1 MYFPRDMTFQYF
13 FFDTYPGY
21 FLQALPVALLAGL
34 VYALLRRRRPPRL
47 SAGQLVLS
55 SLFVCYLAG
64 LLVLTLFQYDL
75 ADLYYYLFYGHSG
88 HSGHPWFLFQYDLIP
103 TLHRHFDAENWG
115 NLLLYLPYGVL
126 YPLFRRGSSLWRTV
140 AAGLLTSVVIE
151 LLQPVFGRSFD
162 INDIILNGLG
172 VLLSAAVFFGVRALR
187 RRRK

>member
-34 VYALLRRRRPPRL
+34 VYALLRRWRPPRL

-75 ADLYYYLFYGHSG
+75 ADLYYYLFYGHPG

-115 NLLLYLPYGVL
+115 NFLLYLPYGVL
-126 YPLFRRGSSLWRTV
+126 YPLFRPGSSFWRTV

-151 LLQPVFGRSFD
+151 LLQPIFGRSFD
-162 INDIILNGLG
+162 INDVILNALG
-172 VLLSAAVFFGVRALR
+172 VLLSAAVFFGIRALC

>member
-1 MYFPRDMTFQYF
+1 M
-13 FFDTYPGY
+13 
-21 FLQALPVALLAGL
+21 
-34 VYALLRRRRPPRL
+34 
-47 SAGQLVLS
+47 
-55 SLFVCYLAG
+55 
-64 LLVLTLFQYDL
+64 LTLFQYDL
-75 ADLYYYLFYGHSG
+75 ADLYYSLFYGHPG

-115 NLLLYLPYGVL
+115 NFLLYLPYGVL
-126 YPLFRRGSSLWRTV
+126 YPLFRPGSSFWRTV

-187 RRRK
+187 RRRKYPSFPVCNTARLSAAPPGLLVGACCARTLFRVSA